1 MTNRNT
7 VLIDGKAIDISDT
20 KTSLSFKS
28 PSPKWASKIF
38 NVWVLIATL
47 TTLAMATFA
56 DEIPDG
62 IEPLINKIIVFGTG
76 AMRIIT
82 KAFGLELKED

>member
-1 MTNRNT
+1 
-7 VLIDGKAIDISDT
+7 
-20 KTSLSFKS
+20 
-28 PSPKWASKIF
+28 
-38 NVWVLIATL
+38 
-47 TTLAMATFA
+47 MATFA

-82 KAFGLELKED
+82 KAFGLEVKEG